1 MIARRLGV
9 STALVAA
16 LILLTT
22 LAGCGGGAKAQHVP
36 TLSQLPLVPGSKIA
50 AQARQC
56 DRGSAVFCA
65 IELVVFDRR
74 YRSSDVLARD
84 ESRQLR
90 KLGWSLANGD
100 TAQQSAANSPG
111 HKLRLTFAT
120 AIGDL
125 EEIDLGL
132 IQRPRPIT
140 LALSSSMFDRTA
152 AMSMMLEVGAP

>member
-16 LILLTT
+16 LTLLTT
-22 LAGCGGGAKAQHVP
+22 LAGCGGAKAQHVP

-65 IELVVFDRR
+65 IQLVVLDRR
-74 YRSSDVLARD
+74 YKSSDVLARD
-84 ESRQLR
+84 ESRQLH

-100 TAQQSAANSPG
+100 TAQESAANSPG

-152 AMSMMLEVGAP
+152 AMSMMLEVGAS